1 MLISTESNRI
11 HEELSPKQELIPLS
25 RAKSAVP
32 NSAGIYAI
40 YIDSTKSLH
49 SPFSKEL
56 ETRNVNCEFNNLLYI

>member
-1 MLISTESNRI
+1 MLISTEFNRI
-11 HEELSPKQELIPLS
+11 HEEHSPKQELIPLS

-56 ETRNVNCEFNNLLYI
+56 ETRNVNC